1 MARVSKMTQS
11 LMRGLCKS
19 SAWSQSSMRGLA
31 TAAAPLWRGIPQGMT
46 ELAWSTAAPI
56 TQAKALHPRFYI
68 DDEYVAAEREAIF
81 GGQWFAAA
89 HTSELATAGDVKVID
104 VGGTSIIL
112 TRDKAGK
119 LNAFYNVCRHR
130 GAKVCQTSQKAC
142 KQLVCPYHWWA
153 YRLDG
158 SLKSTPP
165 AATPKER
172 KETLGL
178 QRVPGVEVFAGMVF
192 LNQRPNPPPLSD
204 FLGDLPEKLIRYD
217 LDDLE
222 LSHQQDYNI
231 KGDWKLIAENFVDF
245 YHINAVHPEL
255 SKFSRVDDHLP
266 YQGRGQYIGFV
277 TAPLSDSGGPGDS
290 YHFNPFPRLKATETS
305 AALFFQIFPNVSVTI
320 YPHSVYTLMTFPTN
334 TPGVTQERLS
344 LLMGPTARKTEDDDD
359 TYRTKCKKLMDFVV
373 NINDE
378 DVDAIENLQLG
389 LSNARQLNIQGEFV
403 PKYDWPVHR
412 FQNMILGGLK
422 ASSFDETL
430 APKLCNKFEEQVMA
444 SL

>member
-1 MARVSKMTQS
+1 
-11 LMRGLCKS
+11 
-19 SAWSQSSMRGLA
+19 
-31 TAAAPLWRGIPQGMT
+31 
-46 ELAWSTAAPI
+46 
-56 TQAKALHPRFYI
+56 
-68 DDEYVAAEREAIF
+68 
-81 GGQWFAAA
+81 
-89 HTSELATAGDVKVID
+89 
-104 VGGTSIIL
+104 
-112 TRDKAGK
+112 
-119 LNAFYNVCRHR
+119 
-130 GAKVCQTSQKAC
+130 
-142 KQLVCPYHWWA
+142 
-153 YRLDG
+153 LDG

-172 KETLGL
+172 KDTLGL

-192 LNQRPNPPPLSD
+192 LNQQPNPPPLSD

-290 YHFNPFPRLKATETS
+290 YHFNPFPRLKATETG

-373 NINDE
+373 NINNE

-412 FQNMILGGLK
+412 FQNMILGGLQG
-422 ASSFDETL
+422 ASLDETVV
-430 APKLCNKFEEQVMA
+430 PELCNTFEQQVIA